1 MYNNSCKRLQEVFF
15 ILKTERKRLILE
27 KIAFEDYVVL
37 EDLVALLETSES
49 TVRRDLDELEA
60 QGKLRRVHGGAEKIH
75 SLQEEPSIRQKSI
88 KNIQEKKAL
97 VQKAAELIQDG
108 DVIFLDAGSTTE
120 LLIPLLNQEG
130 LTVVTNAIHHAAK
143 LVDKNIKTLII
154 GGFIKNTTDA
164 SVGQIAVEQVKR
176 LNFDK
181 AFLGMNGIDA
191 NHITTP
197 EMEEAVV
204 KRTIIASAKK
214 AFILADAS
222 KLGQVSFINVAP
234 LNEVDIITNHCEH
247 PLLPIIKEKTG
258 VIEA

>member
-1 MYNNSCKRLQEVFF
+1 MKL
-15 ILKTERKRLILE
+15 ILKTERKRLIME
-27 KIAFEDYVVL
+27 KIKQDDYVVL
-37 EDLVALLETSES
+37 EDLVDLLASSES
-49 TVRRDLDELEA
+49 TVRRDLDELASE
-60 QGKLRRVHGGAEKIH
+60 GKLNRVHGGAEKRH
-75 SLQEEPSIRQKSI
+75 ALQDEPHIRQKTI
-88 KNIQEKKAL
+88 KNVHQKQAL
-97 VQKAAELIQDG
+97 VQTAADLIQDG

-120 LLIPLLNQEG
+120 LLIPLLNQKS

-181 AFLGMNGIDA
+181 AFLGMNGIDG

-204 KRTIIASAKK
+204 KRSIIASAKK
-214 AFILADAS
+214 TYILADAS
-222 KLGQVSFINVAP
+222 KLGQVSFINVAS
-234 LNEVDIITNHCEH
+234 LRDVTIITNRCDH

-258 VIEA
+258 VIDV

>member
-1 MYNNSCKRLQEVFF
+1 M
-15 ILKTERKRLILE
+15 E
-27 KIAFEDYVVL
+27 KIVLDDYVVL
-37 EDLVALLETSES
+37 EDLVDLLETSES
-49 TVRRDLDELEA
+49 TVRRDLDELESE
-60 QGKLRRVHGGAEKIH
+60 GKLHRVHGGAEKIH
-75 SLQEEPSIRQKSI
+75 TLQDEPDIRQKSI
-88 KNIQEKKAL
+88 KNIQAKKTL
-97 VQKAAELIQDG
+97 VQKAAELVQDG

-164 SVGQIAVEQVKR
+164 SVGQIAVEQVRR

-191 NHITTP
+191 EHITTP

-204 KRTIIASAKK
+204 KRSIIASAKK
-214 AFILADAS
+214 AYILTDSS
-222 KLGQVSFINVAP
+222 KLGQVSFINVAS
-234 LNEVDIITNHCEH
+234 LSDVTIITNHCDH

-258 VIEA
+258 VIEV

>member
-1 MYNNSCKRLQEVFF
+1 MSI
-15 ILKTERKRLILE
+15 ILKTERKRLIME
-27 KIAFEDYVVL
+27 KIVLDDYVVL
-37 EDLVALLETSES
+37 EDLVDLLETSES
-49 TVRRDLDELEA
+49 TVRRDLDELESE
-60 QGKLRRVHGGAEKIH
+60 GKLHRVHGGAEKIH
-75 SLQEEPSIRQKSI
+75 TLQDEPDIRQKSI
-88 KNIQEKKAL
+88 KNIQAKKAL
-97 VQKAAELIQDG
+97 VQKAAELVQDG

-164 SVGQIAVEQVKR
+164 SVGQIAVEQVSR

-181 AFLGMNGIDA
+181 AFLGMNGIDSE
-191 NHITTP
+191 HITTP

-204 KRTIIASAKK
+204 KRSIIASAKK
-214 AFILADAS
+214 AYILTDSS
-222 KLGQVSFINVAP
+222 KLGQVSFINVAS
-234 LNEVDIITNHCEH
+234 LSDVTIITNHCDH

-258 VIEA
+258 VIEV

>member
-1 MYNNSCKRLQEVFF
+1 M
-15 ILKTERKRLILE
+15 E
-27 KIAFEDYVVL
+27 KIALEDYVVL
-37 EDLVALLETSES
+37 EDLVELLDTSES

-60 QGKLRRVHGGAEKIH
+60 QGKLHRVHGGAEKIH
-75 SLQEEPSIRQKSI
+75 TLQDEPNIRQKSI

-97 VQKAAELIQDG
+97 VQKAAELVQDG

-120 LLIPLLNQEG
+120 LLIPLLNHEG

-164 SVGQIAVEQVKR
+164 SVGQIAVEQVQR

-181 AFLGMNGIDA
+181 AFLGMNGIDEE
-191 NHITTP
+191 HITTP

-204 KRTIIASAKK
+204 KRSIIASAKK
-214 AFILADAS
+214 AYILTDSS
-222 KLGQVSFINVAP
+222 KLGHASFINVAS
-234 LNEVDIITNHCEH
+234 LKDVTIITNHCDH

-258 VIEA
+258 VIEV

>member
-1 MYNNSCKRLQEVFF
+1 MSI
-15 ILKTERKRLILE
+15 ILKTERKRLIME
-27 KIAFEDYVVL
+27 KIVLDDYVVL
-37 EDLVALLETSES
+37 EDLVDLLETSES
-49 TVRRDLDELEA
+49 TVRRDLDELESE
-60 QGKLRRVHGGAEKIH
+60 GKLHRVHGGAEKIH
-75 SLQEEPSIRQKSI
+75 TLQDEPDIRQKSI
-88 KNIQEKKAL
+88 KNIQAKKTL
-97 VQKAAELIQDG
+97 VQKAAELVQDG

-164 SVGQIAVEQVKR
+164 SVGQIAVEQVRR

-191 NHITTP
+191 EHITTP

-204 KRTIIASAKK
+204 KRSIIASAKK
-214 AFILADAS
+214 AYILTDSS
-222 KLGQVSFINVAP
+222 KLGQVSFINVAS
-234 LNEVDIITNHCEH
+234 LSDVTIITNHCDH

-258 VIEA
+258 VIEV